1 MIYHQTTFQIE
12 MTTRKNDGE
21 SLVKVAAPGCTTSE
35 KKLCEVSRGADNNEN
50 ANGIRTLQ

>member
-50 ANGIRTLQ
+50 AN